1 MPPEDENNSGNL
13 AGDTTLAL
21 TTYAPTIWGSAN
33 YAQDW
38 FKDACA
44 EAEAGLGADFRRRE
58 IICSVCF
65 LESYLF
71 EWVRGLDIGSV
82 GNYFPTD
89 SQNPKYNRG
98 IKQKWKEI
106 PTELFNDGLISAK
119 PSLDLSLFG
128 QLIRARNGLVHAE
141 ASRPYNFNVPQLEMP
156 YPDRAA
162 LETMDPGWAVAI
174 SVNLMQQLHEGSNT
188 ELPNYLKSKLNKT

>member
-13 AGDTTLAL
+13 AGATTLAL

-44 EAEAGLGADFRRRE
+44 ETEAGLGADFRRRE

-71 EWVRGLDIGSV
+71 EWVRGPDIGSV

-106 PTELFNDGLISAK
+106 PTELFDDGLISAK

-128 QLIRARNGLVHAE
+128 QLIRARNGQFTLKPAGLTISMFHSQRCLILTAPRLKRWTL
-141 ASRPYNFNVPQLEMP
+141 AGRSPFPLISCSSFMK
-156 YPDRAA
+156 AA
-162 LETMDPGWAVAI
+162 IPSCRI
-174 SVNLMQQLHEGSNT
+174 I
-188 ELPNYLKSKLNKT
+188 